1 MELRTTREMRRNER
15 LSKVMAGKAED
26 RAESAPAQVP
36 AAPRPQAPTD
46 KLSVSAQA
54 LAWVDEQN
62 QKRWEWEQERQQR
75 KQNRAGDMLSSL
87 DAGKREL
94 DALAKAMDTLEK
106 CRKIAAS
113 IMKGDKV
120 PPEDMEYLMNND
132 PDGFKLA
139 MAMRREKKDPEDCE
153 SVLDEE
159 DRQGASKASR
169 SGKEAPSVEAAG
181 ASSGGGEAP
190 SAAE

>member
-1 MELRTTREMRRNER
+1 MELRTTRETRRGQR
-15 LSKVMAGKAED
+15 LSKVMTGKAED
-26 RAESAPAQVP
+26 RGGSSPVQ
-36 AAPRPQAPTD
+36 AAPRPRTPTD
-46 KLSVSAQA
+46 KVSVSARA
-54 LAWVDEQN
+54 LAWVEEQN
-62 QKRWEWEQERQQR
+62 RKRWEWERERQQR
-75 KQNRAGDMLSSL
+75 RQDRAGDMLSSL
-87 DAGKREL
+87 DAKKREL
-94 DALAKAMDTLEK
+94 DALAKAMDAMEK

-159 DRQGASKASR
+159 DRRGAAEASQG
-169 SGKEAPSVEAAG
+169 GEEAPSAEAAG
-181 ASSGGGEAP
+181 ASSGK
-190 SAAE
+190 

>member
-1 MELRTTREMRRNER
+1 MELRTTRETRRGER
-15 LSKVMAGKAED
+15 LSKAMTGKAED
-26 RAESAPAQVP
+26 RGASAPVQ
-36 AAPRPQAPTD
+36 AAPRPRTPTD
-46 KLSVSAQA
+46 KVSVSAQA
-54 LAWVDEQN
+54 LAWVEEQN
-62 QKRWEWEQERQQR
+62 QKRWEWERERQQR
-75 KQNRAGDMLSSL
+75 RQDRAGDMLGSL

-94 DALAKAMDTLEK
+94 DALEKAMDAMEK

-159 DRQGASKASR
+159 DRLGAAEASR
-169 SGKEAPSVEAAG
+169 RGEEAPSAEAAG
-181 ASSGGGEAP
+181 ASSGGGGEAS
-190 SAAE
+190 SAPE